1 MRMSP
6 PGQARGFVIPAP
18 ASSLPPSRR
27 PLRCSRRR
35 RLLGDLGGGR
45 RCGRGGIPRGGPEG
59 EGRKWPPGLR
69 EFLLYCASPSL
80 TLGSRRPGVT
90 LVGAGTATKTLGAVV
105 ASHYTQTH
113 RRTH

>member
-18 ASSLPPSRR
+18 ASSLPP
-27 PLRCSRRR
+27 PGARCAAPAGAGSW
-35 RLLGDLGGGR
+35 GDLGGVR

-59 EGRKWPPGLR
+59 EGREWPPGLR
-69 EFLLYCASPSL
+69 EFSLYCASPSL

-90 LVGAGTATKTLGAVV
+90 LVGAGMWRPKA
-105 ASHYTQTH
+105 
-113 RRTH
+113 